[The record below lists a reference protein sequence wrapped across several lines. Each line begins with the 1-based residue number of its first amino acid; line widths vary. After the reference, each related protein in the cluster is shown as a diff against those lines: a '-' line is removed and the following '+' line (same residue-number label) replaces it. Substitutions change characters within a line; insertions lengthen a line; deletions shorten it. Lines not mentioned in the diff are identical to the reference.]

1 MEFIPGT
8 HGWFSVWKSVNVIQ
22 QSNEIQDRNNYV
34 IILIDAEKVFYK
46 NPTPFMIEKNTQKTK
61 NE

>member
-1 MEFIPGT
+1 MEFIPGM

-22 QSNEIQDRNNYV
+22 QSNKIQDRNNYV

-46 NPTPFMIEKNTQKTK
+46 NPTSFMIEKNTQKTK